1 MLYFDITRVL
11 NQKGILNHSIFLQQ
25 LGFKD
30 YIIKR
35 MMRINPTRIDIN
47 LLGALCKELNCTPND
62 LYSVKTSAAVSL
74 PPNHALKNLVREKHA
89 APISR
94 KLVNLPPDKLAQVQE
109 LVDKLMEEGK

>member
-1 MLYFDITRVL
+1 MLYFDIARVL

-35 MMRINPTRIDIN
+35 MMQINPTRIDIN

-62 LYSVKTSAAVSL
+62 LLSVKASASASL
-74 PPNHALKNLVREKHA
+74 PANHALKKLVREKQA
-89 APISR
+89 APINR
-94 KLVNLPPDKLAQVQE
+94 KLVNLPLDKLAQVQE
-109 LVDKLMEEGK
+109 LVDKLTKEEK

>member
-1 MLYFDITRVL
+1 MLYFDIARVL

-35 MMRINPTRIDIN
+35 MMQVNPTRIDIS
-47 LLGALCKELNCTPND
+47 LLGELCKELNCTPND
-62 LYSVKTSAAVSL
+62 LLSVKTSAATSL
-74 PPNHALKNLVREKHA
+74 PPNHALKNLVREKLA

-94 KLVNLPPDKLAQVQE
+94 KLVNLPLDKLAQVQE
-109 LVDKLMEEGK
+109 LVDKLVEEEK

>member
-1 MLYFDITRVL
+1 MLYFDIARVL

-35 MMRINPTRIDIN
+35 MMQINPTRIDIN

-62 LYSVKTSAAVSL
+62 LLSVKASASASL
-74 PPNHALKNLVREKHA
+74 PANHALKKLVREKQA
-89 APISR
+89 APINR
-94 KLVNLPPDKLAQVQE
+94 KLVNLPLDKLAQVQE
-109 LVDKLMEEGK
+109 LVDKLIEEDK